1 MDAVLRALAIYV
13 IVMILFRLN
22 GKRSMA
28 QATTF
33 DFVLLLIVSE
43 ATQQALLGDDFSITT
58 ATLVVATLIGLDR
71 LVDYLGF
78 RFPRFDKLVESAP
91 VILVDDGRILTDRL
105 RRANLQEEDI
115 LEQARQLHGLESME
129 QVKFAVLEKSG
140 SISIVPR
147 ARV

>member
-1 MDAVLRALAIYV
+1 
-13 IVMILFRLN
+13 
-22 GKRSMA
+22 
-28 QATTF
+28 
-33 DFVLLLIVSE
+33 
-43 ATQQALLGDDFSITT
+43 
-58 ATLVVATLIGLDR
+58 
-71 LVDYLGF
+71 
-78 RFPRFDKLVESAP
+78 